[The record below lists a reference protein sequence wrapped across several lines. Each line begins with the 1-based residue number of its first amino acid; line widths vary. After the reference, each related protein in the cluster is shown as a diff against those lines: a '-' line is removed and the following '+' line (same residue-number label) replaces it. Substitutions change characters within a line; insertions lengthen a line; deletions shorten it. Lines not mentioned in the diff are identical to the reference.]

1 MHFAR
6 SLEDAARDRVA
17 GSARFQERR
26 ERVTALARVV
36 FRDPERAMR
45 VVLDALPDQKRF
57 DQMLAPVF
65 ASPAGLM
72 ATFGELA
79 GAKGLLVPR
88 AERHARAA
96 AERTAASFVAEVR
109 EWQAH
114 HAGAVRL
121 AIEAEREARA
131 AAAIPVPGLSAAAQQ
146 ALEQIQGTNEDW
158 IWRQYRSLSSNPT
171 VQREIRAFSEAVE
184 RKFGYAVTIE
194 RVWPQP
200 TPAQRALFGQVQRQ
214 LETARVIG
222 RTLAEEKVK
231 VETLVQSLRQT
242 HVLRR

>member
-1 MHFAR
+1 MRHGIGWRELHASRSGGGGGPRRGGACFATPR
-6 SLEDAARDRVA
+6 GAR
-17 GSARFQERR
+17 G
-26 ERVTALARVV
+26 TALARIV

-131 AAAIPVPGLSAAAQQ
+131 AAATRCRVCRRRPS
-146 ALEQIQGTNEDW
+146 
-158 IWRQYRSLSSNPT
+158 RRSSRS
-171 VQREIRAFSEAVE
+171 
-184 RKFGYAVTIE
+184 
-194 RVWPQP
+194 
-200 TPAQRALFGQVQRQ
+200 
-214 LETARVIG
+214 
-222 RTLAEEKVK
+222 
-231 VETLVQSLRQT
+231 
-242 HVLRR
+242 